1 MIITLADLLKYFS
14 AILLIQIVTVA
25 LVLLAAPADL
35 QGAGWLRLAI
45 PLLVISVVAAL
56 WFNSMAAHLRKDH
69 LARADKRFAKE
80 REKIRVN
87 AERAKTRV
95 VKQAQKDI
103 AREAKTTHAKA
114 NFKVGAAFAGAIG
127 AGALM
132 LLTEF
137 MALGLMTLTTA
148 GGALG
153 GYLYRARRETRAN
166 NALTAPEEIR
176 MINGETLKIDKPGN
190 S

>member
-1 MIITLADLLKYFS
+1 MLKYFA
-14 AILLIQIVTVA
+14 AILLLQIVTAV
-25 LVLLAAPADL
+25 LVLLAPDDL
-35 QGAGWLRLAI
+35 QGYGWLRLAA
-45 PLLVISVVAAL
+45 PLLFVGVVSAF

-69 LARADKRFAKE
+69 LARADRRFAKE

-87 AERAKTRV
+87 AERAKNRV

-153 GYLYRARRETRAN
+153 GYLYRARKELSTDD
-166 NALTAPEEIR
+166 ALFPPKEIKVIEGKT
-176 MINGETLKIDKPGN
+176 MKIDKPRN

>member
-1 MIITLADLLKYFS
+1 MLKYFT
-14 AILLIQIVTVA
+14 AILLIQMITVV
-25 LVLLAAPADL
+25 LVLLAPDDL
-35 QGAGWLRLAI
+35 QGIGWLRLAL
-45 PLLVISVVAAL
+45 PLLLISVVAAF
-56 WFNSMAAHLRKDH
+56 WFNSMASHLRKDH
-69 LARADKRFAKE
+69 LARADRRFAKE

-114 NFKVGAAFAGAIG
+114 SFKVGAAFAGAIG

-132 LLTEF
+132 LLIGSMT
-137 MALGLMTLTTA
+137 LGLSILTTA

-153 GYLYRARRETRAN
+153 GYLYRARKEIN
-166 NALTAPEEIR
+166 SKDALAAPGELKI
-176 MINGETLKIDKPGN
+176 INGETLKIDKPRN

>member
-1 MIITLADLLKYFS
+1 MMILDWLGMLKYFA
-14 AILLIQIVTVA
+14 AIVSIQIVTVG
-25 LVLLAAPADL
+25 LVLLAPGDL
-35 QGAGWLRLAI
+35 QGAGWLRLAL
-45 PLLVISVVAAL
+45 PLLFISVVAAL
-56 WFNSMAAHLRKDH
+56 WFNSMAAHQRKDH
-69 LARADKRFAKE
+69 LARADRRFARE

-103 AREAKTTHAKA
+103 AREAKTTHSKA
-114 NFKVGAAFAGAIG
+114 SFKVGAAFAGAIG

-132 LLTEF
+132 LLIGSMT
-137 MALGLMTLTTA
+137 LGLSILTTA

-153 GYLYRARRETRAN
+153 GYLYRARKEIN
-166 NALTAPEEIR
+166 SKDALAAPGEVK
-176 MINGETLKIDKPGN
+176 MIKGETLTIDKPRN

>member
-1 MIITLADLLKYFS
+1 MLKYFF

-25 LVLLAAPADL
+25 LVLLTPDDI
-35 QGAGWLRLAI
+35 QGVGWLRLAI
-45 PLLVISVVAAL
+45 PLLFISMVAAF
-56 WFNSMAAHLRKDH
+56 WFNSMASHLRKDH
-69 LARADKRFAKE
+69 LARADRRFAKE
-80 REKIRVN
+80 RENIRVN

-114 NFKVGAAFAGAIG
+114 SFKVGAAFAGAIG

-132 LLTEF
+132 LLIGSMT
-137 MALGLMTLTTA
+137 LGLSILTTA

-153 GYLYRARRETRAN
+153 GYLYRARKEVHSKD
-166 NALTAPEEIR
+166 ALAAPGEIKV
-176 MINGETLKIDKPGN
+176 IEGKTLKIDKPRN

>member
-1 MIITLADLLKYFS
+1 MLKYFL
-14 AILLIQIVTVA
+14 AIFLIQIIAAA
-25 LVLLAAPADL
+25 LALLAPNDL
-35 QGAGWLRLAI
+35 QATDWLRLAI
-45 PLLVISVVAAL
+45 PLLLISIVAAF
-56 WFNSMAAHLRKDH
+56 WFNSMASHLRKDH
-69 LARADKRFAKE
+69 IARADRRFAKE

-132 LLTEF
+132 LLIGSMT
-137 MALGLMTLTTA
+137 LGLSILTTA

-153 GYLYRARRETRAN
+153 GYLYRARKEVHSKDLLA
-166 NALTAPEEIR
+166 APGEIKV
-176 MINGETLKIDKPGN
+176 IDGKTLKIDKPGN

>member
-1 MIITLADLLKYFS
+1 MLKYFF

-25 LVLLAAPADL
+25 LVLLAPADL
-35 QGAGWLRLAI
+35 QGHGWLRVAI
-45 PLLVISVVAAL
+45 PLLLVSMVAAF
-56 WFNSMAAHLRKDH
+56 WFNSMASHLRKDH
-69 LARADKRFAKE
+69 LARADRRFAKE

-127 AGALM
+127 AGAMM
-132 LLTEF
+132 LLIGSMT
-137 MALGLMTLTTA
+137 LGLSILTTA
-148 GGALG
+148 GGAMG
-153 GYLYRARRETRAN
+153 GYLYRARKEVNSRD
-166 NALTAPEEIR
+166 ALEGPVEVKAIKGRTLEIS
-176 MINGETLKIDKPGN
+176 KPRN

>member
-1 MIITLADLLKYFS
+1 MLKYFT
-14 AILLIQIVTVA
+14 AILLIQVITVV
-25 LVLLAAPADL
+25 LVLLAPDDL
-35 QGAGWLRLAI
+35 QGIGWLRLAL
-45 PLLVISVVAAL
+45 PLLLICVVAAF
-56 WFNSMAAHLRKDH
+56 WFNSMASHLRKDH
-69 LARADKRFAKE
+69 LARADRRFAKE

-114 NFKVGAAFAGAIG
+114 SFKVGAAFAGAIG

-132 LLTEF
+132 LLLGSMT
-137 MALGLMTLTTA
+137 LGLSILTTA

-153 GYLYRARRETRAN
+153 GYLYRARKEINSKDALSASREVK
-166 NALTAPEEIR
+166 
-176 MINGETLKIDKPGN
+176 MIKGETLTIDKPRN
-190 S
+190 T

>member
-1 MIITLADLLKYFS
+1 MLKYFS
-14 AILLIQIVTVA
+14 AILLIQVITVV
-25 LVLLAAPADL
+25 LVLLAPDDL
-35 QGAGWLRLAI
+35 QGIGWLRLAL
-45 PLLVISVVAAL
+45 PLLLICVVAAF
-56 WFNSMAAHLRKDH
+56 WFNSMASHLRKDH
-69 LARADKRFAKE
+69 LARADRRFAKE

-114 NFKVGAAFAGAIG
+114 SFKVGAAFAGAIG

-132 LLTEF
+132 LLIGSMT
-137 MALGLMTLTTA
+137 LGLSILTTA

-153 GYLYRARRETRAN
+153 GYLYRARKEIN
-166 NALTAPEEIR
+166 SKDALAAPGEAK
-176 MINGETLKIDKPGN
+176 MIKGETLTIDKPRN